1 MKTTPFLK
9 TVIMLIT
16 NNVHIHH
23 SLTSALI
30 NSGIPQQK
38 ITKGML
44 LSAYLQM
51 HLTATE
57 TYNNSVH

>member
-1 MKTTPFLK
+1 MQTTPFLK

-30 NSGIPQQK
+30 NAGISQHK

-51 HLTATE
+51 HLTATD
-57 TYNNSVH
+57 TYNNTVH

>member
-1 MKTTPFLK
+1 MKTTPFLD
-9 TVIMLIT
+9 TLIMLIT

-51 HLTATE
+51 HLSSAD
-57 TYNNSVH
+57 TYNETVH